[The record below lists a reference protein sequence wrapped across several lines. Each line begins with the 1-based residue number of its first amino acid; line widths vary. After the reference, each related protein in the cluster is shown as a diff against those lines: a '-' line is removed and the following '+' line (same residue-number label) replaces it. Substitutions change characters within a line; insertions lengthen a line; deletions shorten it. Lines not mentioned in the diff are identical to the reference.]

1 MKIQLKDLFITYIVY
16 NNKAG
21 KYFANSSWLFRP
33 FLLII
38 ERLKIRFNPIT
49 CSNDQTNKQSNNL
62 LKFMQKKIKKKC
74 TKFIIFSTKR
84 KRIVINRMEKSSNVT
99 DKTN

>member
-1 MKIQLKDLFITYIVY
+1 MKIQLKDLFITYIIY
-16 NNKAG
+16 NNKGG

-62 LKFMQKKIKKKC
+62 LKFMQKNKEKMHKIYY
-74 TKFIIFSTKR
+74 IF
-84 KRIVINRMEKSSNVT
+84 N
-99 DKTN
+99 